1 MGRFINP
8 FTDVGFK
15 RIFGQEFSKP
25 LLLDFLNSLLK
36 GEREIVDITFLDKE
50 QPAVFSGDRSL
61 IYDIYCETTDKE
73 HIIVEMQNREQP
85 FFKKRSIYYTC
96 EAISRQGERG
106 AEWNYGIKA
115 VYFIAF
121 LNFKLNDIGEKFRTD
136 VALTDLETKERFS
149 GDMRMIYLQLPYF
162 TKDADSCE
170 NDLERWIYVLK
181 NMEALN
187 RLPWAAQNSMF
198 ERLAQI
204 ADISALSKEERL
216 KYDEAIKKYRD
227 TLCVMEGA
235 VQKGLAEGLAE
246 GLAKGLA
253 EGHAKGLAEGLE
265 KEQKDTIMR
274 LHAAGYA
281 TDMMAV
287 ATGLSIDE
295 VNRILASEN

>member
-1 MGRFINP
+1 MFN
-8 FTDVGFK
+8 
-15 RIFGQEFSKP
+15 
-25 LLLDFLNSLLK
+25 
-36 GEREIVDITFLDKE
+36 
-50 QPAVFSGDRSL
+50 GDRSL
-61 IYDIYCETTDKE
+61 IYDIYCETTDNE

-136 VALTDLETKERFS
+136 VALTDLETRDRFS
-149 GDMRMIYLQLPYF
+149 DDMRMIYLQLPYF

-204 ADISALSKEERL
+204 ADISALSKDERL

-235 VQKGLAEGLAE
+235 VQKGHAKGLAE
-246 GLAKGLA
+246 GLAKG
-253 EGHAKGLAEGLE
+253 
-265 KEQKDTIMR
+265 QKDTIMR

-281 TDMMAV
+281 ADMMAV

-295 VNRILASEN
+295 VNRILAAENYR

>member
-1 MGRFINP
+1 
-8 FTDVGFK
+8 
-15 RIFGQEFSKP
+15 
-25 LLLDFLNSLLK
+25 
-36 GEREIVDITFLDKE
+36 
-50 QPAVFSGDRSL
+50 
-61 IYDIYCETTDKE
+61 
-73 HIIVEMQNREQP
+73 
-85 FFKKRSIYYTC
+85 
-96 EAISRQGERG
+96 
-106 AEWNYGIKA
+106 
-115 VYFIAF
+115 
-121 LNFKLNDIGEKFRTD
+121 
-136 VALTDLETKERFS
+136 
-149 GDMRMIYLQLPYF
+149 MIYLQLPYF